1 MTMVT
6 IALAGLALSA
16 GVLGFLNP
24 CSFALLPA
32 YLSYFLGRGEKGSDE
47 ASTARKTLRGA
58 GLGLAATLGFASVF
72 GGIGV
77 IVSFLGSQVRLY
89 IPFLLLMVG
98 PSLIALG
105 AAWLAGTSFLSFTHL
120 GSVEMPRG
128 SVFLFGAA
136 YGLGSLACV
145 FPVFLMVVLTAMSTG
160 GVLSGLSVFAL
171 YIAGMGGMMVAVS
184 AAVSLSKEFLV
195 EKFGK
200 ARRYVKRAAG
210 VILIAAGIYLIY
222 YWHSTFA

>member
-1 MTMVT
+1 MVT
-6 IALAGLALSA
+6 VALAGLALSA
-16 GVLGFLNP
+16 GVVGFLNP

-32 YLSYFLGRGEKGSDE
+32 YLSYFLGRSEKGSE
-47 ASTARKTLRGA
+47 GASAVRKTLHGV
-58 GLGLAATLGFASVF
+58 GLGLAATLGFASIF

-77 IVSFLGSQVRLY
+77 IVSFLGSQVRPY
-89 IPFLLLMVG
+89 IPSLLLAVS
-98 PSLIALG
+98 PFFIALG
-105 AAWLAGTSFLSFTHL
+105 VTWLAGASFLSLSRF

-145 FPVFLMVVLTAMSTG
+145 FPVFLMVVLTAVSTG

-171 YIAGMGGMMVAVS
+171 YITGMGGMMVVVS
-184 AAVSLSKEFLV
+184 VAISLSREFLI

-210 VILIAAGIYLIY
+210 GILIVAGIYLIH
-222 YWHSTFA
+222 YWYVTFA